1 MRQETAFGPS
11 ASATWPVGASQTAM
25 LLRHSERTKM
35 SLGPPAA
42 WTPTL
47 RVLVDLILASDLPMA
62 ILWGPNLALIYN
74 DAYAPILVDEHPRIL
89 GRPAREREREALHIS
104 DSTLDRVLKGET
116 VSFTD
121 QLIRISHRGA
131 TVDACFTFCYSPVRD
146 EAGRIAGL
154 LATAVETM
162 DREKAEAVLRES
174 EERYRQLSEALP
186 QIVWSSDATGNVDF
200 FNSRWFAYTGLRD
213 EEGYSAGWERAIHPE
228 DRARVLKLWAE
239 ARRSGKSCEIEYRLR
254 RSDGVY
260 RWHLDRA
267 VPVQDSRGQ
276 IVRWFGTFTDIDDR
290 KHAEEALR
298 ESEERFR
305 QFAENSSAVLWVLDV
320 ESMTLEYL
328 SPSFQQVW
336 GEPLDVVPRDFSHWI
351 QSVHPNDRDD
361 VAAALARVRQEGE
374 VIVKE
379 YRVIRPDGT
388 VRWIQ
393 NTGFPIL
400 DEHGTVKRV
409 AGIAQ
414 DVTRHNGSMVYIV
427 DSNPVARRN
436 RSLLFQGAG
445 YQVKT
450 FSSAEAFLEVAPV
463 LVPGCV
469 ILDVKSPN
477 MTGLILPKELKAR
490 RIGLPVVV
498 IGEAQGDVSFGVQA
512 MKAGAVDFLDVPH
525 DTRQLLDSVASALA
539 GIRDIAERD
548 QAAELAKARIAA
560 LSSREREVLE
570 RLLAGGTNK
579 TIARDLDISPRTVE
593 AHRARIM
600 ERLGAQSLPELVQ
613 IAMAAGLTQGARP
626 SSGEADR

>member
-1 MRQETAFGPS
+1 MKQEMAFESS
-11 ASATWPVGASQTAM
+11 ASASWPRGDSQTAM
-25 LLRHSERTKM
+25 LLRHSDRTKM
-35 SLGPPAA
+35 SLGPPAT
-42 WTPTL
+42 WTPIL
-47 RVLVDLILASDLPMA
+47 RVVVDLVLASFFPMA
-62 ILWGPNLALIYN
+62 LLWGKDRALIYN
-74 DAYAPILVDEHPRIL
+74 DAYATIL
-89 GRPAREREREALHIS
+89 GDRHPNMMGQPVRGSERDALHIS
-104 DSTLDRVLKGET
+104 DRIIDRVLNGET
-116 VSFTD
+116 VHLAD
-121 QLIRISHRGA
+121 QQIRISHSGA
-131 TVDACFTFCYSPVRD
+131 STDACFTFCYSPVRD
-146 EAGRIAGL
+146 ETGRIAGL
-154 LATAVETM
+154 LAIAGETM
-162 DREKAEAVLRES
+162 DRDKVENVLRES

-186 QIVWSSDATGNVDF
+186 QIVWSSDAAGNVDF
-200 FNSRWFAYTGLRD
+200 FNSRWFAYTGLRN
-213 EEGYSAGWERAIHPE
+213 EEGYSAGWECAIHPE
-228 DRARVLKLWAE
+228 DRARVLKLWEE
-239 ARRSGKSCEIEYRLR
+239 ARRAGKSCEIEYRLR
-254 RSDGVY
+254 RADGAY

-267 VPVQDSRGQ
+267 VPVKDNRGQ

-290 KHAEEALR
+290 KRAEVALR

-320 ESMTLEYL
+320 ETMRLEYL

-336 GEPLDVVPRDFSHWI
+336 GEPLDAVPRDFSHWI

-361 VAAALARVRQEGE
+361 VLAALARVRQEGE

-379 YRVIRPDGT
+379 YRVVRPDGT

-400 DEHGTVKRV
+400 DEHGAVKRV

-414 DVTRHNGSMVYIV
+414 DVTKHNGSMVYVV
-427 DSNPVARRN
+427 DSSPVTRRS
-436 RSLLFQGAG
+436 RSLLLQGAG
-445 YQVKT
+445 FQVKT
-450 FSSAEAFLEVAPV
+450 FPSSEAFLEVAPV

-469 ILDVKSPN
+469 ILDIKAPDISELV
-477 MTGLILPKELKAR
+477 LPKELKAR

-512 MKAGAVDFLDVPH
+512 MKAGAIDFLDVPH
-525 DTRQLLDSVASALA
+525 DPRQLLDSVASALA

-613 IAMAAGLTQGARP
+613 IAMGAGLTQGLRT
-626 SSGEADR
+626 SSGEAER